1 MLPAIVPNLYPLVS
15 QFKTLFK
22 ANGYYEKVYLWFF
35 NQFILK
41 ADFTRDQQ
49 AMIEVVIV
57 LKEALQSSVV
67 KVGMAETGK
76 YKGSQGERVTA
87 GNVLIVVQNLLAAH
101 GNSLLQSNSLDFFN
115 EIGAL
120 CLQLLPNIDQ

>member
-22 ANGYYEKVYLWFF
+22 ANGYFEKVYLRFF
-35 NQFILK
+35 NQFVQK

-49 AMIEVVIV
+49 ALIEVIIV
-57 LKEALQSSVV
+57 LKEALQSSVG
-67 KVGMAETGK
+67 KIAMAETGK

-87 GNVLIVVQNLLAAH
+87 GNVLIVIQNLLAVH

-115 EIGAL
+115 
-120 CLQLLPNIDQ
+120 